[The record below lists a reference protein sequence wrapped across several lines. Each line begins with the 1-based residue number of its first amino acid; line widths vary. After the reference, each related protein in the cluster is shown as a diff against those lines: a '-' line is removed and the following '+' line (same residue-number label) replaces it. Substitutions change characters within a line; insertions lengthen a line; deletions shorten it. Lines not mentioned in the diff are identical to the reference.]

1 MAFVKKTWKDRLVEF
16 PGRRLLRK
24 ISGSD
29 TETVVDIYRNEGD
42 ISEEGDAFSS
52 ANMNDLEQRIFDEFS
67 EINSNISGIRTYVGE
82 DGKIHF
88 VDAGGA
94 DTALNFST
102 APKIINLGT
111 GTSFNVSSYNG
122 YQKFTNSNFFIIPE
136 SIGNFSIADT
146 QMGGGSANTTS
157 ITLPISKSYNAQNG
171 VLTCSARLN
180 LSFHVRYSNGSSGSF
195 SKNASVTCRAYL
207 VS

>member
-1 MAFVKKTWKDRLVEF
+1 MT
-16 PGRRLLRK
+16 PK
-24 ISGSD
+24 IYF
-29 TETVVDIYRNEGD
+29 EIH
-42 ISEEGDAFSS
+42 FS
-52 ANMNDLEQRIFDEFS
+52 ADGFIQ
-67 EINSNISGIRTYVGE
+67 INSNISGIRTYVGT

-88 VDAGGA
+88 VDGAGA
-94 DTALNFST
+94 DTVLNFST

-171 VLTCSARLN
+171 VLTCSAQLN
-180 LSFHVRYSNGSSGSF
+180 LSFYVRYSSGSGGSF
-195 SKNASVTCRAYL
+195 SKSASVTCRAYL
-207 VS
+207 VY